1 MSAVNNP
8 SNQKKREE
16 AAEMLK
22 RYRAT
27 AERIP
32 GGWRVKGPKSDLR
45 VSDLAYLLESDLR

>member
-1 MSAVNNP
+1 MSAIDSP
-8 SNQKKREE
+8 SNQKKRAE

-32 GGWRVKGPKSDLR
+32 GGWHVKGPKSDLR

>member
-1 MSAVNNP
+1 MSAVNSP

-22 RYRAT
+22 RCRAT

-32 GGWRVKGPKSDLR
+32 GGWHVKGPKSDLR

>member
-1 MSAVNNP
+1 MSAVNSP

-32 GGWRVKGPKSDLR
+32 GGWHVKGPRSDLR